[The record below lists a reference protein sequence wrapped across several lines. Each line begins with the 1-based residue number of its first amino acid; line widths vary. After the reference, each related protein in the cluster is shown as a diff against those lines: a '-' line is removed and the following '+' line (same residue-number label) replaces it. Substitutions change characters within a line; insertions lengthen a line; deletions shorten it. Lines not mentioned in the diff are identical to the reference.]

1 MYMFQ
6 HYSLKLSHPKVDV
19 QRLSRV
25 QLFAIPGTAACQA
38 SLSFTKIFNRSRLIA
53 ISAPYLLVLQRDSY
67 SKIGLAAYWL
77 CHPVQ
82 VAHLTETQ
90 FVWHLV
96 KTQETVAFFFW
107 YHCFCT
113 SQGWLQAMVTQDFKQ
128 NGIQGRLVPYT
139 ILSRGSGLADKATKV

>member
-1 MYMFQ
+1 MPLPPLNSRWQSILHMYTYVMYMFQ

-38 SLSFTKIFNRSRLIA
+38 SLSFTKIFHRSRLIA

-96 KTQETVAFFFW
+96 
-107 YHCFCT
+107 
-113 SQGWLQAMVTQDFKQ
+113 
-128 NGIQGRLVPYT
+128 
-139 ILSRGSGLADKATKV
+139 